1 MAGRNSNAGAPVSV
15 LVKTTQ
21 TPSPTSLT
29 APQGPSPVVIPED
42 LVPER
47 RGAMA
52 FLSSINRD
60 GDWVLPRAFR
70 IVSFM
75 GNVELDL
82 TSVRLGAGESHIEV
96 RCIFGNVE
104 ITVPPG
110 IRLTVEGDPLI
121 GVFEVTRSSPSTTD
135 ADAPLLRVSGS
146 AHFGAVTV
154 NVVDPNAP
162 GWLERI
168 REKLMPKRG

>member
-1 MAGRNSNAGAPVSV
+1 MVRRNSRPADPVRV
-15 LVKTTQ
+15 LVNS
-21 TPSPTSLT
+21 TPSVSPLVPASER
-29 APQGPSPVVIPED
+29 SPVVIAED

-47 RGAMA
+47 RGAVA
-52 FLSSINRD
+52 FLSSMNRD

-70 IVSFM
+70 VVAFM

-82 TSVRLGAGESHIEV
+82 TNVRLGAGESHIEV

-110 IRLTVEGDPLI
+110 IRIQVEGDPLL
-121 GVFEVTRSSPSTTD
+121 GVFEVSRSAPSTT
-135 ADAPLLRVSGS
+135 APEAPLLRITGS
-146 AHFGAVTV
+146 SHFGVVTV
-154 NVVDPNAP
+154 KVVDPNAP

-168 REKLMPKRG
+168 RAKLSPKKS

>member
-1 MAGRNSNAGAPVSV
+1 M
-15 LVKTTQ
+15 
-21 TPSPTSLT
+21 
-29 APQGPSPVVIPED
+29 VIAEE

-47 RGAMA
+47 RGAVA

-60 GDWVLPRAFR
+60 GDWVLPRSFR
-70 IVSFM
+70 VVSFL

-82 TSVRLGAGESHIEV
+82 TNVRLGAGESHIEV

-110 IRLTVEGDPLI
+110 IRIQVEGDPLL
-121 GVFEVTRSSPSTTD
+121 GVFEVTRSAPSTT
-135 ADAPLLRVSGS
+135 APDAPLLRVTGS
-146 AHFGAVTV
+146 SHFGSVTV

-168 REKLMPKRG
+168 RAKLSRKA